1 MSKVAVIGAT
11 TWGNT
16 LGRLLADKGVMVSVW
31 ARTEAKAKELKQE
44 HQGLL
49 SKDVSA
55 DCLSFTG
62 SIDEALNSAELV
74 ICAVPAQRMRQNL
87 RLGSPHLAS
96 SVILVSA
103 AKGLEAETGKR
114 MSEVIAEEVA
124 SVSQDRICALSG
136 PNLSGEINQGLP
148 ATSVIA
154 GQDMEVARKVQ
165 GLLDSPNFSVFP
177 SDDIVGVELC
187 GALKNVIALGAGI
200 MDGLDLGNNAKA
212 AFITIGW
219 SEVVS
224 LGIALGAKSGTF
236 YGLAGL
242 GDLVA
247 TGNSLLSRNHYVG
260 YELGKGRPLSDI
272 IASMSHVAE
281 GVDTAIA
288 AHSLAN
294 RLSLETPIIN
304 LIYSVLFESLP
315 PAEISRRFKN
325 GLKPEST
332 L

>member
-1 MSKVAVIGAT
+1 MAKVAVIGAT

-31 ARTEAKAKELKQE
+31 ARTEARAKELRQE
-44 HQGLL
+44 HQGCL
-49 SKDVSA
+49 SKDVST

-62 SIDEALNSAELV
+62 NLDEALHSAEFV
-74 ICAVPAQRMRQNL
+74 ICVVPAQRMRQNV
-87 RLGSPHLAS
+87 RLSNPHLNAS
-96 SVILVSA
+96 MILISA

-114 MSEVIAEEVA
+114 MSEVIADEVA

-148 ATSVIA
+148 ATSVVA
-154 GQDMEVARKVQ
+154 GRGVEVARKVQ
-165 GLLDSPNFSVFP
+165 GLLDSPNFSVFV

-212 AFITIGW
+212 AFITLGW

-224 LGIALGAKSGTF
+224 LGIALGAKPGTF

-242 GDLVA
+242 GDLIA
-247 TGNSLLSRNHYVG
+247 TGNSILSRNHYVG
-260 YELGKGRPLSDI
+260 YELGKGRPLNGI

-288 AHSLAN
+288 AHRLAN
-294 RLSLETPIIN
+294 GLRLETPIIN
-304 LIYSVLFESLP
+304 LVYSVLFESLP
-315 PAEISRRFKN
+315 PAEASIRFKN
-325 GLKPEST
+325 GLKPESIV
-332 L
+332 